1 MPQYFDNVEALEHKD
16 ITVEFT
22 LQGEKY
28 SLKSDRG
35 VFSKDSLDDGTR
47 YLLETILQ
55 ADLGT
60 SLLDVGCGIGPIG
73 LILAKADPKRYIT
86 LCDVNLRALELAKE
100 NAVRLGVSSQ
110 VEIITSDVYT
120 NISHPYDTI
129 VSNPPIRAGKA
140 VTYRIYDEA
149 PTHLKDGGKLILVI
163 RRQQGAESVYEHL
176 LSLFNKVEILYRH
189 KGYYVIAAT
198 KEEHTLK

>member
-1 MPQYFDNVEALEHKD
+1 MPQYFDNVEGLGHQNL
-16 ITVEFT
+16 TLHFT
-22 LQGEKY
+22 LKGESY

-60 SLLDVGCGIGPIG
+60 HLLDVGCGIGPIG
-73 LILAKADPKRYIT
+73 LILAKADPKRHVT
-86 LCDVNLRALELAKE
+86 LSDVNLRALDLAKA
-100 NAVRLGVSSQ
+100 NAESLGVAAQ
-110 VEIITSDVYT
+110 VEIIPSDVYT
-120 NISHPYDTI
+120 SISHPYDTI
-129 VSNPPIRAGKA
+129 VSNPPIRAGKK

-149 PTHLKDGGKLILVI
+149 PSHLVEGGRLIVVI
-163 RRQQGAESVYEHL
+163 RRQQGAESVLSHL
-176 LSLFNKVEILYRH
+176 QSLFNNKVEILDRH

-198 KEEHTLK
+198 K